1 MRSDTKHILVLLPV
15 KDEERPLFESGA
27 EGLEF
32 TYSTAAAATADEV
45 RRADVILGNPP
56 MALLKNAPRL
66 KLLHLNSAGIGGY
79 GAPGVLNPGT
89 ILCNAAGA
97 YGVALSEHML
107 GLALALSKKLHRYRD
122 AQSAG
127 SWNDL
132 GPVGGIY
139 GSTTLVVGFG
149 DIGREFAKRMH
160 ALGSRVLAIKRTA
173 GQAPDY
179 AESLS
184 TLDQLDELLPEAD
197 FVFLSLP
204 ETPKTRGL
212 FDRARLAR
220 MKRGAILLN
229 VGRGSAVDSDAL
241 CALLNDGYLAGA
253 GLDVTEPEPLP
264 ASHPLWKC
272 ENALIT
278 PHVSGGFHMEET
290 RRRIVRNAAANL
302 HAFLEERP
310 LSHIVD
316 LKEGY

>member
-1 MRSDTKHILVLLPV
+1 
-15 KDEERPLFESGA
+15 
-27 EGLEF
+27 
-32 TYSTAAAATADEV
+32 
-45 RRADVILGNPP
+45 
-56 MALLKNAPRL
+56 
-66 KLLHLNSAGIGGY
+66 
-79 GAPGVLNPGT
+79 
-89 ILCNAAGA
+89 
-97 YGVALSEHML
+97 
-107 GLALALSKKLHRYRD
+107 
-122 AQSAG
+122 
-127 SWNDL
+127 
-132 GPVGGIY
+132 
-139 GSTTLVVGFG
+139 
-149 DIGREFAKRMH
+149 
-160 ALGSRVLAIKRTA
+160 
-173 GQAPDY
+173 
-179 AESLS
+179 
-184 TLDQLDELLPEAD
+184 
-197 FVFLSLP
+197 
-204 ETPKTRGL
+204 
-212 FDRARLAR
+212 

>member
-1 MRSDTKHILVLLPV
+1 MRTDTKHILVLLPV
-15 KDEERPLFESGA
+15 KDEERPLFEGNTQDLS
-27 EGLEF
+27 F
-32 TYSTAAAATADEV
+32 TYTTAAAVTEEEV

-56 MALLKNAPRL
+56 VAFLSGATRL

-79 GAPGVLNPGT
+79 GAPGVLAPGAV
-89 ILCNAAGA
+89 LCNAAGA

-107 GLALALSKKLHRYRD
+107 GMALALSKKLHRYRD
-122 AQSAG
+122 AQHTG

-132 GPVGGIY
+132 GPVGGVY
-139 GSTTLVVGFG
+139 GSTTLVVGLG

-160 ALGSRVLAIKRTA
+160 ALGSRVLAIKRTP

-179 AESLS
+179 VESLT
-184 TLDQLDELLPEAD
+184 TLDRLDALLPEAD
-197 FVFLSLP
+197 FVLLSLP
-204 ETPKTRGL
+204 ETQKTRGL
-212 FDRARLAR
+212 FDSKRLAR

-241 CALLNDGYLAGA
+241 CQCLDSGHLAGA

-264 ASHPLWKC
+264 AAHPLWNC

-290 RRRIVRNAAANL
+290 RRRILRNAAANL

-310 LSHIVD
+310 LAHIVD

>member
-45 RRADVILGNPP
+45 RRSDVILGNPP

-79 GAPGVLNPGT
+79 GAPGALSPETV
-89 ILCNAAGA
+89 LCNAAGA

-122 AQSAG
+122 AQSTG